1 VAPRTVV
8 AGGVLVALVI
18 GVAIVGPLVA
28 ADPLALDIDRGL
40 SSLGAPLPPSSEALL
55 GTDPLGRDV
64 WSRVVHGAATSLW
77 IALAATALAALFG
90 VALGVTAGYLGGRA
104 DRALMRV
111 VDLALA
117 FPFLLLA
124 ILLAALLHQA
134 EIDSPHAPVII
145 PLAAVAWTTFARL
158 VRAKTMALA
167 REEYILA
174 ARSLGASTLRVIVR
188 HLLPNL
194 GSVIA
199 VVAAFTFAQSLLGE
213 AVLSYLGLGPP
224 PPAPT
229 WGRMLHE
236 GRAYYRS
243 APWLVIAPGVAIVLA
258 VAAFNV
264 LGEGLRVWL
273 SPGERSAR

>member
-1 VAPRTVV
+1 MTQRTAV
-8 AGGVLVALVI
+8 AGGALVAFVI
-18 GVAIVGPLVA
+18 AVAIVGPLVA
-28 ADPLALDIDRGL
+28 ADPLALDIDDGL
-40 SSLGAPLPPSSEALL
+40 SALGAPLPPSAESLL

-90 VALGVTAGYLGGRA
+90 VAVGVTAGYLGGRV

-158 VRAKTMALA
+158 VRARTMALA
-167 REEYILA
+167 REEYVLA
-174 ARSLGASTLRVIVR
+174 AHSLGASTLRVIAR

-229 WGRMLHE
+229 WGRMLYE

-243 APWLVIAPGVAIVLA
+243 APWLVIAPGVAIVIA

-264 LGEGLRVWL
+264 LGEGLRAWL